1 MIGRLARSR
10 GRVVR
15 SAAVCAATLL
25 ATTACGVPGLQDMHL
40 PGGGAKGP
48 TMQVTVVFDDVQD
61 LVPQASVRSGD
72 VVVGDVAK
80 IDLGSDLKAR
90 VTLRVARAVKLPA
103 NTVASVQETSLLG
116 EKFVALDAPT
126 GTAAKGALGNGS
138 VITTANSQTYPATE
152 EVFGLLASVLNGGGL
167 EKVQSIAYEVN
178 QALAGREQS
187 VRDLLTQLNALVGN
201 LDGQKGSIVHALDAL
216 DTFTANLSKQ
226 TDTIALALDGMAPG
240 IKVLA
245 DERANL
251 TALLSGLGDLG
262 TTMKKIVTT
271 SGDATR
277 QDLALL
283 QPILQQLQKAGSD
296 LPNGLE
302 LLVDYPFPKH
312 ATDGIPGDYTNLHV
326 KLDACSALSLLGLQS
341 LVNSLPV
348 PIIDNCKTASGAGV
362 QDLITG
368 LTKALVPGSA
378 VPTSQDIQQGLD
390 SRQQGTATPSPA
402 PSSGLTLPGIS
413 LPLLGGS
420 KSNTASPTPSPSTSK
435 SQGGLLGLLTGG
447 LL

>member
-1 MIGRLARSR
+1 VTGRLSRSR

-15 SAAVCAATLL
+15 SAVVGVATLL
-25 ATTACGVPGLQDMHL
+25 ATTACGVPGLQDIHL

-48 TMQVTVVFDDVQD
+48 TMQVTVVFDNVQD

-72 VVVGDVAK
+72 VVVGEVSK

-90 VTLRVARAVKLPA
+90 VTLRVARSVKLPA

-116 EKFVALDAPT
+116 EKFVALDRPT
-126 GTAAKGALGNGS
+126 GTAAQGALGNGA
-138 VITTANSQTYPATE
+138 VITTANSETYPATE

-167 EKVQSIAYEVN
+167 EKVQTIAYEVN

-187 VRDLLTQLNALVGN
+187 VRDLLTQLNAIVGN
-201 LDGQKGSIVHALDAL
+201 LDGQKSSILRALDAM
-216 DTFTANLSKQ
+216 DTFSANLSKQ
-226 TDTIALALDGMAPG
+226 TDTIALALDGLAPG

-251 TALLSGLGDLG
+251 TALLTSLGEFG

-271 SGDATR
+271 SGEATK

-283 QPILQQLQKAGSD
+283 QPILQQLAKAGSD

-302 LLVDYPFPKH
+302 LLPDYPFPKH

-341 LVNSLPV
+341 LINSLPV
-348 PIIDNCKTASGAGV
+348 PILDNCTTANGAGV

-368 LTKALVPGSA
+368 LTKALLPNSSVPI
-378 VPTSQDIQQGLD
+378 SQDIANGNA
-390 SRQQGTATPSPA
+390 SRQSNATPTPSP
-402 PSSGLTLPGIS
+402 STSLTLPGIS

-420 KSNTASPTPSPSTSK
+420 TGTSGSPSPSPSTSS